1 MQPIDLRGLS
11 VSERMQLVEDLW
23 DSIAPETGELPLTE
37 AQTLELERR
46 LAEMERDP
54 ESGETWEVVRARI
67 ERRLFKAG

>member
-23 DSIAPETGELPLTE
+23 DSIAAETGELPLTE